1 MIELYVEGEMVST
14 FTSFEKLF
22 QHITTLA
29 NSDRTNQNDYVV
41 VLCDSV
47 TSKVFTLP
55 TYGASFTVK
64 SEDGEQNSLTLIG
77 ATISYK
83 NYPVHFDNVDLSVV
97 KAA

>member
-1 MIELYVEGEMVST
+1 MK
-14 FTSFEKLF
+14 SF
-22 QHITTLA
+22 A
-29 NSDRTNQNDYVV
+29 
-41 VLCDSV
+41 
-47 TSKVFTLP
+47 SKVFTLP

-64 SEDGEQNSLTLIG
+64 SEDGEKNSLTLID